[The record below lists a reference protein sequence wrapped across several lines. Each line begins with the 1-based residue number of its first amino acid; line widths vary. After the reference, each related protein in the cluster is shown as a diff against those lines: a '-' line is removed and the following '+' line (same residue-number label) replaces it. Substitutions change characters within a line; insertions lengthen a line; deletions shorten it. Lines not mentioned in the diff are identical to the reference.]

1 MNIKRQIPDFRL
13 PCLKKG
19 DLYFAPLPN
28 SDGTPLILCS
38 LPHLTEKEAYL
49 LEAHGKE
56 VAKSGVNL
64 AILLHR
70 TFPSTESWV
79 RPLQEFN
86 LLLFVDPLKRL
97 GRSLRLLHNLP
108 LQRCESLIFDHQNL
122 LKFRIFHEFNLRGFS
137 TLLTFATTDLK
148 NPPNLSDRSR
158 NVSLS
163 RNEDSRIFIS
173 QLGQS
178 VHPEPPIHA
187 VRFKV
192 PRICV

>member
-1 MNIKRQIPDFRL
+1 MNIDWQIPDFRL

-19 DLYFAPLPN
+19 DFCFTPLPN
-28 SDGTPLILCS
+28 FDGTPLILCS
-38 LPHLTEKEAYL
+38 LPHLTEKEAWL

-70 TFPSTESWV
+70 TFPSSESWV

-86 LLLFVDPLKRL
+86 LSLFVDPLKRL

-122 LKFRIFHEFNLRGFS
+122 LKFRIFHEFNLRGLS
-137 TLLTFATTDLK
+137 TLLTLATTDLK
-148 NPPNLSDRSR
+148 NPPHLSDQSR
-158 NVSLS
+158 EVGFT
-163 RNEDSRIFIS
+163 RKEDSRLFIS
-173 QLGQS
+173 QHGRS
-178 VHPEPPIHA
+178 VHPESPTHA
-187 VRFKV
+187 VRFKS
-192 PRICV
+192 PGICV